1 MSNKYKALNDE
12 HKSQIDDLIDH
23 TILCALREDLE
34 VDMEDCKHDEDSE
47 EYDVELDER
56 HQALDKEALTYLIE
70 RLQDLKTQ
78 M

>member
-1 MSNKYKALNDE
+1 MSNTYKALNDD

-34 VDMEDCKHDEDSE
+34 VDIDDLDEDNE
-47 EYDVELDER
+47 EVDGKIYER
-56 HQALDKEALTYLIE
+56 FQAIEKEALTYLIE
-70 RLQDLKTQ
+70 RLQQLKNE